1 MIVDDYLLD
10 AQNYFGKSNTYI
22 ESLKAIRGQQT
33 IKKNLSKEEI
43 LREAQVVASS
53 SYESNTKWGTEVSS
67 GFIHLSKS
75 REIPS
80 K

>member
-10 AQNYFGKSNTYI
+10 AQNYFGESTTYI

-53 SYESNTKWGTEVSS
+53 SYESNTQWGTEVSVL
-67 GFIHLSKS
+67 IHLSKS